1 MKAVPPGYKQST
13 GTDHQGSVFEV
24 AYSVRNY
31 INVYRQLVTSE
42 NISSK
47 EAGRETVEGDPITK
61 KCNVYLPPGYKETD
75 TNKKYNVLYL
85 LHGVGGNHNEW
96 LTGSGEADGNYV
108 ICNILDNLIA
118 NGDINPVIVVFPN
131 GRSSH

>member
-1 MKAVPPGYKQST
+1 
-13 GTDHQGSVFEV
+13 
-24 AYSVRNY
+24 
-31 INVYRQLVTSE
+31 
-42 NISSK
+42 
-47 EAGRETVEGDPITK
+47 
-61 KCNVYLPPGYKETD
+61 
-75 TNKKYNVLYL
+75 KKYNVLYL

-131 GRSSH
+131 GRSSHDWTDQSFNSEGTNMLGFYYFDYELRYDLVPFIESTYNTYANIEDTSA